1 MKKIIPYTLFESD
14 DDASRFDRHA
24 SGMDII
30 NRSKISPAKRG
41 ELNDVTQTLY
51 DILIDVTD
59 IGYTTDVHLTPLK
72 LALIERGADIEPD
85 IYVKIL
91 YDPMEGKN
99 DLHKL
104 VSSKKEL
111 YACVRRMID
120 YMESIGWKA
129 NIIIERVTRV
139 EIRFE
144 KPSNNL
150 KDEYFKTDELF

>member
-1 MKKIIPYTLFESD
+1 MKNLITYRMFESD
-14 DDASRFDRHA
+14 DDARDDRHV
-24 SGMDII
+24 SGMDIV
-30 NRSKISPAKRG
+30 NKSKISPAKRG

-51 DILIDVTD
+51 DILIDLVD
-59 IGYTTDVHLTPLK
+59 LGYTTDVHLTPLK

-104 VSSKKEL
+104 VSSKKDL
-111 YACVRRMID
+111 NDCVSRAVD
-120 YMESIGWKA
+120 YMESIGWKS

-144 KPSNNL
+144 KPSNNI
-150 KDEYFKTDELF
+150 KEV